1 VQASYPNSNQELVHV
16 YAATSVFVETVEEFL
31 DLFAREIH
39 ACLLHPFAE
48 FCKIQ
53 RLAAIVIDVSEK
65 PEDSSKLYKVLTV
78 SDPYR
83 WSLPVVSLITI
94 NWSPTHG
101 KSQQRWE
108 ITFDVGHIK

>member
-1 VQASYPNSNQELVHV
+1 MQATYPDSNQELVHV

-31 DLFAREIH
+31 DLFAREVH

-65 PEDSSKLYKVLTV
+65 PEESSQLYRVLTI
-78 SDPYR
+78 SDPYH
-83 WSLPVVSLITI
+83 WTLPVGSLKTVV
-94 NWSPTHG
+94 N
-101 KSQQRWE
+101 
-108 ITFDVGHIK
+108 